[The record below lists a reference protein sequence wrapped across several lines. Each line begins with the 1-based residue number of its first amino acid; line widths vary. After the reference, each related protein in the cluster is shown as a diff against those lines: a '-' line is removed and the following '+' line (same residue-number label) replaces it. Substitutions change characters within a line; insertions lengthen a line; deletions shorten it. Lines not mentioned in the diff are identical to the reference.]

1 MVQQLAKAQD
11 ELAASRRMIQGH
23 EQELSAL
30 RAVAALDADQQ
41 QSEHWHGARAR
52 IWRRSSRRSALM
64 MRSD

>member
-52 IWRRSSRRSALM
+52 IWRSSRRSALM